1 MEKYKPGKKKPT
13 NPEWR
18 RKCSK
23 KFIGRGWAYRDK
35 KNGQVG
41 QHKTATKVAA
51 ALEMSTH

>member
-1 MEKYKPGKKKPT
+1 METKMQQEIYWPRVGIPGQ
-13 NPEWR
+13 
-18 RKCSK
+18 
-23 KFIGRGWAYRDK
+23 K